1 MRLFSYMVIIS
12 NFNQEQ
18 YAATEDTRCIQVV
31 IPDDDSYAALLA
43 GLLNLPG
50 MPENY
55 LEPESEQAI
64 GVADVWKTAYLQSN
78 WDGCIE
84 PTMAGLMTRADFWH
98 QYATVESGNA
108 IAVAQNS
115 NNWFNYYARQNTA
128 ADGNQ
133 TSQLI
138 RLAAGE
144 YQYRLQWRR
153 STDCGKLNVAW
164 YNLDENYQWD
174 FISGFDMYGS
184 TLDNQI
190 KTGTFPVP
198 SDGNYKLMHY
208 INGKNTSSTGYFA
221 MLTTYS
227 IWRTGDYIP

>member
-1 MRLFSYMVIIS
+1 
-12 NFNQEQ
+12 
-18 YAATEDTRCIQVV
+18 
-31 IPDDDSYAALLA
+31 
-43 GLLNLPG
+43 
-50 MPENY
+50 
-55 LEPESEQAI
+55 
-64 GVADVWKTAYLQSN
+64 
-78 WDGCIE
+78 
-84 PTMAGLMTRADFWH
+84 MTRADFWH
-98 QYATVESGNA
+98 QYATVEAGNA

-138 RLAAGE
+138 RLASGE
-144 YQYRLQWRR
+144 YEYRLQWRR

-174 FISGFDMYGS
+174 FISGFDMWGT

-190 KTGTFPVP
+190 KTATFPVP

-208 INGKNTSSTGYFA
+208 INGHNINSTGYYA
-221 MLTTYS
+221 YLTTYS
-227 IWRTGDYIP
+227 IWRTGDYVP